1 MLPPTVQRSLVR
13 WRRRLFELA
22 GSERYSRP
30 GLDGLDRKIARHL
43 DFAGGFFVEAGAND
57 GVRQSNTYWLE
68 RFRGW
73 RGVLI
78 EPMPELAR
86 ECRKNRPGATVVEA
100 ALVACAEKTDTV
112 EMKFAGLMSTAS
124 GAFGTEEATSAHVAA
139 GLRVER
145 LEATYTV
152 KVAARTL
159 TQVLEA
165 AGVRGEI
172 HLLSLDVEGME
183 EAVLRGLAFERFAP
197 RMICVE
203 TRPGSRVGELLAS
216 RYEEFEVLTDYGER
230 RDVLF
235 RRRDA

>member
-1 MLPPTVQRSLVR
+1 MRTSTLQRSLVR

-22 GSERYSRP
+22 GSDRYSWP

-43 DFAGGFFVEAGAND
+43 DFHGGFFIEAGAND

-73 RGVLI
+73 RGILV

-86 ECRKNRPGATVVEA
+86 ECRKNRPTATVVEA
-100 ALVACAEKTDTV
+100 ALVARAKKTDTV
-112 EMKFAGLMSTAS
+112 EMTFAGLMSTAA
-124 GAFGTEEATSAHVAA
+124 GAFATEAETSAHVAA
-139 GLRVER
+139 GLRVEK
-145 LEATYTV
+145 LAATYAV
-152 KVAARTL
+152 KVPARTL

-165 AGVRGEI
+165 AGARGEI

-183 EAVLRGLAFERFAP
+183 EAVLRGLDFERFAP

-203 TRPGSRVGELLAS
+203 MRPASRISEILGL
-216 RYEEFEVLTDYGER
+216 RYEELEVLADYGER
-230 RDVLF
+230 KDVLF
-235 RRRDA
+235 RRRRT